1 MRQAQAAPK
10 ALVRTKRRN
19 RERRKTE
26 SERQPAKPKA
36 RLRTQI
42 ITQAPGAPGKPK
54 APAKGPP
61 GAKNTPSAKG
71 KGKGG
76 PKQGDGKVPSKSPS
90 SGKNAPKGP
99 PPAKT
104 PAGAK
109 APCLFWP
116 KGTCNRGSNCPFA
129 HDSSLAPKA
138 TSKTPGTV
146 STTAA
151 AATVAAVLPSASAHA
166 VEPKAFGTGQSLFA
180 RSGLRGFFRCFAGWF
195 SVLSSAVPA
204 VLPSERSTALPGLQ
218 SGPFHVDW
226 IADSGADRNLTSI
239 KALTQ
244 QGVPSD
250 VIKHVTQSQPVT
262 FSTGNGFYT
271 SSEVL
276 NSEGS
281 SFGNSSSYVMHDC
294 PVVRSLGELVNE
306 GQRPF
311 VLPHLHAITHV
322 CPSSQPTSR

>member
-1 MRQAQAAPK
+1 MREDANESAIK
-10 ALVRTKRRN
+10 DALGSSSAKGASEDKKKKQREKED
-19 RERRKTE
+19 RERKAA
-26 SERQPAKPKA
+26 AKA
-36 RLRTQI
+36 AVASAD
-42 ITQAPGAPGKPK
+42 TQAPGAPGKPE
-54 APAKGPP
+54 APPKKHP
-61 GAKNTPSAKG
+61 GAKNIPNATG

-76 PKQGDGKVPSKSPS
+76 PKQGDGKAPSKSPS

-129 HDSSLAPKA
+129 HESSLAPKA

-151 AATVAAVLPSASAHA
+151 AATVAAVLPSAIAHA

-204 VLPSERSTALPGLQ
+204 VLPSERSTALPGMQ

-226 IADSGADRNLTSI
+226 IADSGAGRNLTSI
-239 KALTQ
+239 QALTQ
-244 QGVPSD
+244 QGIPSD
-250 VIKHVTQSQPVT
+250 VIKRVTLSQPVM
-262 FSTGNGFYT
+262 GFT
-271 SSEVL
+271 RQVKSSI
-276 NSEGS
+276 
-281 SFGNSSSYVMHDC
+281 
-294 PVVRSLGELVNE
+294 PTVRVSGIALLM
-306 GQRPF
+306 
-311 VLPHLHAITHV
+311 
-322 CPSSQPTSR
+322 